1 MSIIEVSHLKYRY
14 PDTTKLVL
22 DDISFS
28 VEEGEFI
35 GLIGRNTAG
44 KSTLCYALTGLIP
57 HFFKGGYGGTVTVA
71 GLNVRNTDVSEV
83 TAMAGLVFEN
93 PFSQITGS
101 RLTVYEEIAFGL
113 ENMGLPREEMIRRI
127 EESLDLLD
135 IRKVKDKNPFDL
147 SGGQMQR
154 VAIAGVVAMKP
165 KVLVLDEPTS
175 QLDPQ
180 GSEEVFR
187 VVENLTKEGITII
200 MAEQKMD
207 KIAKYADRLLLMDDA
222 KLIAYDTPEAI
233 FSRDDLEGHGI
244 HPPAV
249 TVLAKHLHK
258 RKADGTYPVLLT
270 ELQALMQE
278 GGDRHE

>member
-1 MSIIEVSHLKYRY
+1 MNIIEVSHLKYRY

-28 VEEGEFI
+28 VEEGAFI

-57 HFFKGGYGGTVTVA
+57 HFFKGGYGGTVTVV
-71 GLNVRNTDVSEV
+71 GLNVRNSDVSEV
-83 TAMAGLVFEN
+83 TAAAGLVFEN

-101 RLTVYEEIAFGL
+101 RFTVYEEIAFGL
-113 ENMGLPREEMIRRI
+113 ENMGLPREEMIQRI

-165 KVLVLDEPTS
+165 KILVLDEPTS

-180 GSEEVFR
+180 GSEEVFK

-207 KIAKYADRLLLMDDA
+207 KIAKYADRVLLMDDG
-222 KLIAYDTPEAI
+222 KVIAYDTPEAI
-233 FSRDDLEGHGI
+233 FSRDDLAEHGI
-244 HPPAV
+244 HPPVV
-249 TVLAKHLHK
+249 TTIAKHLDK
-258 RKADGTYPVLLT
+258 RKANGTYPILLA
-270 ELQALMQE
+270 ELQGLMQGAGE
-278 GGDRHE
+278 RHE

>member
-22 DDISFS
+22 DDINFS

-57 HFFKGGYGGTVTVA
+57 HFFKGGYGGTVTVS

-83 TAMAGLVFEN
+83 TAAAGLVFEN

-101 RLTVYEEIAFGL
+101 RFTVYEEIAFGL
-113 ENMGLPREEMIRRI
+113 ENMGLPRGEMIRRI

-200 MAEQKMD
+200 MAEQKME
-207 KIAKYADRLLLMDDA
+207 KIAKYADRVLLLDDA

-244 HPPAV
+244 HPPAAAV
-249 TVLAKHLHK
+249 IAKHLHK
-258 RKADGTYPVLLT
+258 RKADGNYPVLLA
-270 ELQALMQE
+270 ELQALLQE
-278 GGDRHE
+278 GSGRHE

>member
-113 ENMGLPREEMIRRI
+113 ENMGLAARRNDPPHRGEPRSAGYPQSEGQEPLRLIRRP
-127 EESLDLLD
+127 DAA
-135 IRKVKDKNPFDL
+135 
-147 SGGQMQR
+147 GGNR
-154 VAIAGVVAMKP
+154 RRGG
-165 KVLVLDEPTS
+165 DEA
-175 QLDPQ
+175 
-180 GSEEVFR
+180 
-187 VVENLTKEGITII
+187 EGIG
-200 MAEQKMD
+200 
-207 KIAKYADRLLLMDDA
+207 L
-222 KLIAYDTPEAI
+222 
-233 FSRDDLEGHGI
+233 G
-244 HPPAV
+244 
-249 TVLAKHLHK
+249 
-258 RKADGTYPVLLT
+258 
-270 ELQALMQE
+270 
-278 GGDRHE
+278 